1 METNKETFVKFT
13 ESKTGMSFYVS
24 NLGNI
29 KRDFK
34 GERTIVKP
42 VVLNGYHYVQIPI
55 GYLWKVK
62 SVHRIVAEAFIDNP
76 DGFPVVNHKDGN
88 RLNNRADNLEWRKAK
103 YSRSHGT
110 DGAGQK
116 QSKKRNSLLQASL
129 LQETVR
135 LGKELND
142 AMELVNRLQ
151 KKAAYLERENN
162 ELKGVVNK
170 LSGR

>member
-29 KRDFK
+29 RRDFK
-34 GERTIVKP
+34 GAQTTVKP

-76 DGFPVVNHKDGN
+76 DGYPVVNHKDGN
-88 RLNNRADNLEWRKAK
+88 RLNNRVDNLEWRKTK
-103 YSRSHGT
+103 YIRSHGT
-110 DGAGQK
+110 DG
-116 QSKKRNSLLQASL
+116 KKRNSLLQASL
-129 LQETVR
+129 LQETDR
-135 LGKELND
+135 LRKELND
-142 AMELVNRLQ
+142 AMELANRLRE
-151 KKAAYLERENN
+151 KVASLERENC
-162 ELKGVVNK
+162 ELKRVVEK
-170 LSGR
+170 LVGE

>member
-1 METNKETFVKFT
+1 MKTNEETFVKFT

-29 KRDFK
+29 RRDFK
-34 GERTIVKP
+34 GEQTTVKP

-62 SVHRIVAEAFIDNP
+62 SVHRIVAEAFIGNP
-76 DGFPVVNHKDGN
+76 DGYPVVNHKDGN
-88 RLNNRADNLEWRKAK
+88 RLNNRVDNLEWRKAK

-110 DGAGQK
+110 DTAIRNR
-116 QSKKRNSLLQASL
+116 SSKRNSLL
-129 LQETVR
+129 R
-135 LGKELND
+135 KELND
-142 AMELVNRLQ
+142 AMELVNRLRE
-151 KKAAYLERENN
+151 KIASLERENG
-162 ELKGVVNK
+162 ELKDVVEK